1 MQAPETN
8 NEDRTEPGI
17 IDLTD
22 WDVLSDT
29 EDVVDLTLDTQPAD
43 KEKMP
48 WTEQTVAGDAR
59 PWDISEDDSQAP
71 PSKPGK
77 KEKKGRGRK
86 RGRKGRKERETQKE
100 TQQQQDDPETFMLP
114 EPKRAARILRPSMRR
129 SKAFTREIP
138 TLQEAERVAQQRLRE
153 KNYSAVE
160 AHGWFGLIDSGCPS
174 KGVRELVA
182 HTPRHNGGFT
192 LDRLRAGQE
201 IHLRSAKNEDGAA
214 IRIRFTT
221 PERYYAP
228 GRKITT
234 LSIGVDDAAWLR
246 LVNPR

>member
-1 MQAPETN
+1 MQAPEK
-8 NEDRTEPGI
+8 EDEGWTGYSI

-22 WDVLSDT
+22 LDPQSDP
-29 EDVVDLTLDTQPAD
+29 EDFVDLTLETQPAEQ
-43 KEKMP
+43 EKRP
-48 WTEQTVAGDAR
+48 WNEQPGGEADR
-59 PWDISEDDSQAP
+59 PWDLTKDDKDTLAP
-71 PSKPGK
+71 RPSKKAKTGKGGK
-77 KEKKGRGRK
+77 KNRRGKKK
-86 RGRKGRKERETQKE
+86 AREADDQLTE
-100 TQQQQDDPETFMLP
+100 DPETYPAP
-114 EPKRAARILRPSMRR
+114 EPRRAARILRPSIHK
-129 SKAFTREIP
+129 SKPFTRDIP
-138 TLQEAERVAQQRLRE
+138 TLQEAQREAEQRLRE

-160 AHGWFGLIDSGCPS
+160 AHGWFGLIDSGCPA
-174 KGVRELVA
+174 KGVRELIA

-201 IHLRSAKNEDGAA
+201 IYLRSARNEDGAA

-246 LVNPR
+246 LTNPR